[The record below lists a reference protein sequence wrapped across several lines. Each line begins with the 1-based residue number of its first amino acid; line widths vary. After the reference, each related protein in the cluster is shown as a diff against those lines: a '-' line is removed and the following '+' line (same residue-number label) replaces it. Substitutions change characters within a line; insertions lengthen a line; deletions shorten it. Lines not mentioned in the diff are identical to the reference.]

1 MYLEN
6 TSGGI
11 FSFKKHNSRL
21 LFINVLLLF
30 HSHSSLSLSL
40 SLSLRATVVAKH
52 HLEHLIWAA
61 EHQGG
66 IESK

>member
-6 TSGGI
+6 TLGGI

-30 HSHSSLSLSL
+30 HSHSPLSLSL
-40 SLSLRATVVAKH
+40 SLSATVVAKH
-52 HLEHLIWAA
+52 HPEHLIWAA
-61 EHQGG
+61 EHQGD